1 MLGLKLN
8 ASAPHPHNPPNPI
21 QDDHMNKNRLS
32 RLSTVIALTCVLGLA
47 ACQQK
52 KDDTKT
58 QSATDP
64 SVVKADANMLSQLK
78 VTEVIYSELSDT
90 LRVAGQI
97 DFDEQSLTRIGASVT
112 GRVTQIQV
120 SLGTVVDRGDVLA
133 TINSSELSSSQLAY
147 LKARSEKEL
156 HRRTVERAKTL
167 FASDVISA
175 AELQRRENEFEI
187 ASAETRA
194 AQDQLRVL
202 GVSPQAIERLGS
214 TGAIDS
220 GSSVMSTIRGVV
232 VERKVS
238 TGQVVQPSDVM
249 FVVADLKRVWAV
261 AQVPEQQVSQVK
273 AGQSVHIEVPA
284 LAHEKMLGKLIYV
297 GQTVN
302 PETRT
307 VLVRTELDNKDG
319 RLKPSMLAT
328 MLIESAPSPR
338 VVVPSSAVVRE
349 EDKDHVFVEQ
359 SNGTFRLT
367 PVKLAAEQNNQR
379 VVLEGIKPGVR
390 VVSEGAFHLNN
401 QRNLNQMSSG
411 G

>member
-1 MLGLKLN
+1 MKTN
-8 ASAPHPHNPPNPI
+8 
-21 QDDHMNKNRLS
+21 NRLRS
-32 RLSTVIALTCVLGLA
+32 FTALVLTCALGLA
-47 ACQQK
+47 ACQK
-52 KDDTKT
+52 KSNDTST
-58 QSATDP
+58 PSVTDP
-64 SVVKADANMLSQLK
+64 NVVQADANLQSQLK

-120 SLGTVVDRGDVLA
+120 ALGSVVDKGDVLA

-156 HRRTVERAKTL
+156 HRRNVERAKTL

-202 GVSPQAIERLGS
+202 GVSPQAVERLGS

-232 VERKVS
+232 VERKVA

-249 FVVADLKRVWAV
+249 FVVADLQRVWAV
-261 AQVPEQQVSQVK
+261 AQVPEQQVAQVK

-284 LAHEKMLGKLIYV
+284 LGHEKMLGKLIYV

-307 VLVRTELDNKDG
+307 VLVRTELDNKNG

-328 MLIESAPSPR
+328 MLIESAPIPR
-338 VVVPSSAVVRE
+338 VVVPSSAVVRQ
-349 EDKDHVFVEQ
+349 DDVDHVFIEQ
-359 SNGTFRLT
+359 SDGKFRLT
-367 PVKLAAEQNNQR
+367 PVKLAAEQNSQR
-379 VVLEGIKPGVR
+379 VVLEGIKPGMR

-401 QRNLNQMSSG
+401 QRNLNQMGSG

>member
-1 MLGLKLN
+1 MT
-8 ASAPHPHNPPNPI
+8 P
-21 QDDHMNKNRLS
+21 
-32 RLSTVIALTCVLGLA
+32 RLSTPILCAFTIAAALCLTG
-47 ACQQK
+47 CQK
-52 KDDTKT
+52 SKT
-58 QSATDP
+58 EKSGPVEVDAN
-64 SVVKADANMLSQLK
+64 VVQADANMLSQLK
-78 VTEVIYSELSDT
+78 VTEVMYSELSDT

-112 GRVTQIQV
+112 GRVTHIQAP
-120 SLGTVVDRGDVLA
+120 LGAVVNKGDVLA

-156 HRRTVERAKTL
+156 HRRNVERAKTL

-202 GVSPQAIERLGS
+202 GVSPQAIERLAS
-214 TGAIDS
+214 SGAIDS
-220 GSSVMSTIRGVV
+220 GSSVVSTIQGVV
-232 VERKVS
+232 VERKVA

-249 FVVADLKRVWAV
+249 FVVANLNRVWAV

-273 AGQSVHIEVPA
+273 AGQAVHIEVPA
-284 LAHEKMLGKLIYV
+284 LAHEKILGKLIYV

-328 MLIESAPSPR
+328 MLIESAPMPR
-338 VVVPSSAVVRE
+338 VVVPSSAVVRQ
-349 EDKDHVFVEQ
+349 DDADHVFVEQ
-359 SNGTFRLT
+359 SDGKFRLT

-379 VVLEGIKPGVR
+379 VVLEGIKTGMR

-401 QRNLNQMSSG
+401 QRNLNQMGSG

>member
-1 MLGLKLN
+1 MK
-8 ASAPHPHNPPNPI
+8 PPFSFRI
-21 QDDHMNKNRLS
+21 IGAF
-32 RLSTVIALTCVLGLA
+32 TITCAICLTGCQKGKTEKA
-47 ACQQK
+47 A
-52 KDDTKT
+52 
-58 QSATDP
+58 QSDVDP
-64 SVVKADANMLSQLK
+64 QVVQADANMLAQLK

-112 GRVTQIQV
+112 GRVTQIHAA
-120 SLGTVVDRGDVLA
+120 LGAVVNKGDVLA

-156 HRRTVERAKTL
+156 HRRNVERAKTL

-220 GSSVMSTIRGVV
+220 GSSVMSTIQGVV
-232 VERKVS
+232 VERKVA

-249 FVVADLKRVWAV
+249 FVVANLNRVWAV

-273 AGQSVHIEVPA
+273 AGQAVHIEVPA
-284 LAHEKMLGKLIYV
+284 LGHEKILGKLIYV

-307 VLVRTELDNKDG
+307 VLVRTELDNKGG

-328 MLIESAPSPR
+328 MLIESAPMPR
-338 VVVPSSAVVRE
+338 VVVPSSAVVRQ
-349 EDKDHVFVEQ
+349 DDADHVFVEQ
-359 SNGTFRLT
+359 SDGKFRLT
-367 PVKLAAEQNNQR
+367 PVKLAAEQNNHR
-379 VVLEGIKPGVR
+379 VVLEGIKTGMR

-401 QRNLNQMSSG
+401 QRNLNQMGSG